1 MFMNM
6 YVIRN
11 PLENRHMDDKRYC
24 RFVDENFPDGQ
35 ANSNIKVQIKI

>member
-6 YVIRN
+6 YVMYV
-11 PLENRHMDDKRYC
+11 RHMDDKRYC